1 MRIYASGDRVT
12 QPQYGPGTVTSA
24 NAQHTVI
31 DFDEHGIRTFVTSM
45 VTLESTAKPA
55 PNPAARSK
63 ARRRTPKS

>member
-31 DFDEHGIRTFVTSM
+31 DFDGHGSRRFVTSM
-45 VTLESTAKPA
+45 VMLEATTQPA
-55 PNPAARSK
+55 PRPSPKPK
-63 ARRRTPKS
+63 ARRRTPAP